1 MCIHKEIQVN
11 LNKLN
16 IGLNIGTII
25 NIFAWN
31 IKQGLYSL
39 HIQIYTDKNYTPN
52 LWKKFIKKKVLKI
65 YGSPILTTNLNI
77 KKALKEMDNAVVD
90 INPISQKN
98 KIYKEENDRRK
109 KETKLYIS
117 KLDIHKSIYDIKKN
131 YILI

>member
-1 MCIHKEIQVN
+1 
-11 LNKLN
+11 
-16 IGLNIGTII
+16 
-25 NIFAWN
+25 
-31 IKQGLYSL
+31 
-39 HIQIYTDKNYTPN
+39 
-52 LWKKFIKKKVLKI
+52 
-65 YGSPILTTNLNI
+65 
-77 KKALKEMDNAVVD
+77 MDNAVVD